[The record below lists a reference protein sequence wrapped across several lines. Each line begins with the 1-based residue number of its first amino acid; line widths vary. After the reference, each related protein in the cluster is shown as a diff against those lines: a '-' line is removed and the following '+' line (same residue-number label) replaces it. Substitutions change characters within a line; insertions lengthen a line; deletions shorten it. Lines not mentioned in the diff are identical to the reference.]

1 MVGAGWMHSKG
12 LREETSDAKRARV
25 RELKTENR
33 EGIMTVAT
41 ATEANIP
48 KRYPGAPTAADPRRW

>member
-1 MVGAGWMHSKG
+1 MHSKG

-48 KRYPGAPTAADPRRW
+48 KRSPGAPTAADPRRW